1 MIMQYIKI
9 NILDESLRKF
19 SRCSFNMSFLI
30 NVISLYLWNHDH
42 IIWGYGTNNSKS
54 IAYFLLDQFL
64 HADSYMWFHQ
74 ESSCEVVLC
83 FKIQV
88 KHFYRNFS
96 FWSYLPANCAWQWC
110 HLFLGQLYSLLT
122 SILSTSLSIWL
133 DLQNTWS
140 LSIKYIQQRK
150 TNQPLIFH
158 FR

>member
-1 MIMQYIKI
+1 MPGGSINNYGMIMQYIKI

-74 ESSCEVVLC
+74 ESSCEVILC
-83 FKIQV
+83 FKIQNIFIETF
-88 KHFYRNFS
+88 HFGHIY
-96 FWSYLPANCAWQWC
+96 
-110 HLFLGQLYSLLT
+110 LLT
-122 SILSTSLSIWL
+122 AFDNDSTCFYLNYNQCSHRLYISLSFDVIRF
-133 DLQNTWS
+133 TEYVKF
-140 LSIKYIQQRK
+140 IY
-150 TNQPLIFH
+150 
-158 FR
+158 